1 MANID
6 YAGLF
11 TGGGEKVNQP
21 SPFTSSSREQQLLG
35 FAAKQNE
42 ALTGRLGGMFGLQ
55 QQDPVEL
62 AKTKLVGLDPTNPA
76 DQPQFIQ
83 LLNIVD
89 PGKAAQFKQ
98 QLEAKKVTDAE
109 KAASKKL
116 EQERFDITRSDK
128 TREQELAERKVAA
141 TEADLKA
148 RNIETTKVEIYDQ
161 DLKQNVTQW
170 VLKSD
175 PNVVVRTEKSPVDAV
190 KEYASIQRIIDQ
202 SSNLS
207 IAASNKERSAI
218 QTATLLET
226 KLPTAGFVGTLEEAI
241 KAAGGTQ
248 DDASMARTRAEELVQ
263 SEAIASLPQGPAT
276 DKDIELARRG
286 QPPANAD
293 AKYLASYARG
303 IAKLARKE
311 AQYYRDKS
319 AWYSLHNTPKGFLAS
334 QTIKRSEETLEGL
347 TTPTAREMMQK
358 VRDSYG
364 QPNEQDNRI
373 VFEELFGFDLKN
385 LDQDYALAKQVV
397 EKVTGGN

>member
-11 TGGGEKVNQP
+11 TGGGEKANQP

-98 QLEAKKVTDAE
+98 QLEAKKAAGAE

-128 TREQELAERKVAA
+128 TIEQELKRREVVAEEARAA
-141 TEADLKA
+141 ASGLKT
-148 RNIETTKVEIYDQ
+148 IEIERYDPVTK
-161 DLKQNVTQW
+161 KNVTEL
-170 VLKSD
+170 VLQSN
-175 PNVVVRTEKSPVDAV
+175 PTVVVSSFPSPEDPVKQSVTMLKFVNDASQKAKAADDRARDASRTA
-190 KEYASIQRIIDQ
+190 Q
-202 SSNLS
+202 
-207 IAASNKERSAI
+207 
-218 QTATLLET
+218 LLE
-226 KLPTAGFVGTLEEAI
+226 KYKPTAGWEGTFEEII
-241 KAAGGTQ
+241 KTAGGTQ
-248 DDASMARTRAEELVQ
+248 DEASLARTSANKLVQ
-263 SEAIASLPQGPAT
+263 GEAIDSLPQGPAT
-276 DKDIELARRG
+276 DVDVALARQG
-286 QPPANAD
+286 EPPANSSPE
-293 AKYLASYARG
+293 YLASYARG
-303 IAKLARKE
+303 IAKLARAE
-311 AQYYRDKS
+311 ANYYRDQT
-319 AWYSLHNTPKGFLAS
+319 AWYSLNNTVYGFEQA
-334 QTIKRSEETLEGL
+334 QEMKMIEGTFEGFRSDTQLSML
-347 TTPTAREMMQK
+347 RK

-364 QPNEQDNRI
+364 TPQEENMRSA
-373 VFEELFGFDLKN
+373 FEKEFNFDLKTFEERYN
-385 LDQDYALAKQVV
+385 LAKQVV